1 METKRSLRAVGPM
14 LASLLPALAGAAASA
29 MLVVDYVRV
38 APVFCSESSGCE
50 ALKHTAFAMPF
61 GVPLPLVGLV
71 GFVLLGVSSLLPG
84 PRVRFAQVLLAVGAG
99 LAGVLLLFAQLHF
112 GHFCP
117 YCSVADAS
125 GVLSLGAAA
134 WRYRKGE
141 DESLA
146 LRWPA
151 QAGGAA
157 VLGVAAGVPLVA
169 GFLINPTPR
178 VIHEEIGRTPRGEVT
193 VVDFVDFEC
202 PFCRM
207 THAEI
212 QPILEPVR
220 DKVRMV
226 RRQVPLRM
234 HPHALDA
241 ARAACCG
248 ERLGKGDAMADALFT
263 SEDLTKEGCEK
274 IAERLG
280 LPLDAFRD
288 CVTSPATDASIESD
302 RSEFK
307 AAGGYALPTIWID
320 ETPIVGA
327 QGGEVVA
334 RVLQQA
340 LARAGS

>member
-1 METKRSLRAVGPM
+1 MDTKHSLRAVGP
-14 LASLLPALAGAAASA
+14 LAASLVPALAGIVASA
-29 MLVVDYVRV
+29 MLVVDYVRP

-50 ALKHTAFAMPF
+50 ALKHTSIASLV

-71 GFVLLGVSSLLPG
+71 GFVVLGVCSLLPG
-84 PRVRFAQVLLAVGAG
+84 PRARLVQVVLSAGAA
-99 LAGVLLLFAQLHF
+99 LIGVLLLWKQIQLE
-112 GHFCP
+112 HFCP
-117 YCSVADAS
+117 YCCVADGS
-125 GVLSLGAAA
+125 GVLSLAAAA
-134 WRYRKGE
+134 WRFRKGD
-141 DESLA
+141 DESA
-146 LRWPA
+146 PLRWPVRA
-151 QAGGAA
+151 SGAG

-169 GFLINPTPR
+169 GFLINPTPG
-178 VIHEEIGRTPRGEVT
+178 VIHQEIGRTPRGEVT

-220 DKVRMV
+220 EKVRLV

-248 ERLGKGDAMADALFT
+248 ERMGKGDAMADALFT

-274 IAERLG
+274 IAQRLG

-302 RSEFK
+302 KTEFK

-327 QGGEVVA
+327 QGGEVVD
-334 RVLQQA
+334 RVLHEA